1 MWTGLAAAVVALV
14 GTAIAAGVNYKS
26 QQKTNQVNQ
35 EINQTNLDYN
45 AAQTQAA
52 WERDDTAHQREVADL
67 QAAGL
72 SPIASLNG
80 AQTSAPLGAPAP
92 IAMQAPQIDTSA
104 LLQGVMNMANLEET
118 KRHNQATESAR
129 SSELQLEA
137 EKINQSAQS
146 LQIENKK
153 VESEIKY
160 YARLNELEAGK
171 LDELVRSNKKGEDIK
186 LSEHE
191 AHMLEVQ
198 SKMYLEDINK
208 QLGGFDVPYD
218 EIYDFDVYVARKKLL
233 NVQFSHFLEKIGA
246 TQEANASSYGYNQSD
261 SFGLNGGATVAG
273 TGGNAGMNWSE
284 TTGENQSNY
293 SMKNLSEKQK
303 AEWYNF
309 FQEHHQVVFIDKS
322 KYDRMFKD

>member
-26 QQKTNQVNQ
+26 QKETNKVNQ
-35 EINQTNLDYN
+35 EINQENLDFQ
-45 AAQTQAA
+45 ASQTQAA

-80 AQTSAPLGAPAP
+80 AQTSAPLGAPSP
-92 IAMQAPQIDTSA
+92 IPMQAPQIDTSA

-118 KRHNQATESAR
+118 KRHNLQTESAR
-129 SSELQLEA
+129 TSELQIEA
-137 EKINQSAQS
+137 EKVSQAAQS

-218 EIYDFDVYVARKKLL
+218 EIYDFDVYVSRKKLL
-233 NVQFSHFLEKIGA
+233 NVQFQHFLEKIGA

-261 SFGLNGGATVAG
+261 SFGLNGGASVAG